1 MNNLKEYLEAKKD
14 DFKKTAKRAAI
25 TGLVAATILTGA
37 AGLTSCD
44 KDPVHAD
51 TGTTQGSLNPTLQ
64 PVNKIENIFKEQ
76 KQSFQ
81 LDYLAVS
88 LYDGICIIDVV
99 EMPNEED
106 FGSATAWGVYNS
118 TEEFFNKIY
127 AMVEANPN
135 GINITSKE
143 VKDPLSGTSSKQ
155 VSIELNKQAL
165 NNNPEVVEL
174 IYSEIKDKEA
184 EFEDFEAPVM
194 GD

>member
-1 MNNLKEYLEAKKD
+1 MNKLQEYLEAKKD
-14 DFKKTAKRAAI
+14 GFKKTAKRAAI

-37 AGLTSCD
+37 AGLTSCE

-51 TGTTQGSLNPTLQ
+51 TSTTQSSVNPTLQ
-64 PVNKIENIFKEQ
+64 PANKIENIFKE
-76 KQSFQ
+76 KKESFQ

-88 LYDGICIIDVV
+88 LYKGECIIDVV

-106 FGSATAWGVYNS
+106 FGGATAWGVYHS
-118 TEEFFNKIY
+118 TEEFFNKIH

-135 GINITSKE
+135 GIKITSKE
-143 VKDPLSGTSSKQ
+143 IKDPLNGTSSEQ
-155 VSIELNKQAL
+155 VSIGLYKQAL

-184 EFEDFEAPVM
+184 EFEDFEAPIM